1 MFAVTSVAFT
11 CSIDNFGFDV
21 FVTLFR
27 EDELVPSELDILLL
41 LLSLCLVLLLMML
54 APPWLSGTIGI

>member
-41 LLSLCLVLLLMML
+41 LLLLY
-54 APPWLSGTIGI
+54 A